1 MTDIRQAL
9 EEAFKVIHPE
19 PPCDWMTWDDARI
32 SEQRAEDQMA
42 FTRWND
48 WRLITQARFR
58 RFLDAEAW
66 TDAALML
73 VPEGMME
80 WHAGKHFKGGGSA
93 YMLDGKVLRDPI
105 YVTAETPAHALLA
118 ACLKAKEQAD
128 G

>member
-19 PPCDWMTWDDARI
+19 PPYSWKPLPVGDV
-32 SEQRAEDQMA
+32 
-42 FTRWND
+42 
-48 WRLITQARFR
+48 ITDPAVKAHRYWLYNVQGRFY

-66 TDAALML
+66 TDAAMML
-73 VPEGMME
+73 VPEGWE
-80 WHAGKHFKGGGSA
+80 WAYLDNAAIVREAGTLKHAYGNA
-93 YMLDGKVLRDPI
+93 P
-105 YVTAETPAHALLA
+105 TPAHALLA